1 MSSALLRKSLALCD
15 PDLEQSNNLK
25 SKRNNKEKKLKARV
39 TKLDKK
45 QVITSNKKV
54 SVTEAREKLKT
65 KERILQENLARIK
78 LLKKKCAVKLDKDI
92 ADKVIER
99 ALTRKPIAPKIE
111 KKPEEST
118 VFTEEDF
125 KKFEEEYVDY

>member
-25 SKRNNKEKKLKARV
+25 SKRSKKDKKLKARV

-45 QVITSNKKV
+45 QVITSDKKV
-54 SVTEAREKLKT
+54 SVIEAREKLKA
-65 KERILQENLARIK
+65 KEKILQDNLARIK

-99 ALTRKPIAPKIE
+99 ALTRKPIIPKIE
-111 KKPEEST
+111 EKPEEST
-118 VFTEEDF
+118 AFTEEDF

>member
-1 MSSALLRKSLALCD
+1 M
-15 PDLEQSNNLK
+15 EQSNNLK
-25 SKRNNKEKKLKARV
+25 SKRSKKDKKLKARV

-45 QVITSNKKV
+45 QVITSDKKV
-54 SVTEAREKLKT
+54 SVIEAREKLKA
-65 KERILQENLARIK
+65 KEKILQDNLARIK

-99 ALTRKPIAPKIE
+99 ALTRKPIIPKIE
-111 KKPEEST
+111 EKPEEST
-118 VFTEEDF
+118 AFTEEDF

>member
-25 SKRNNKEKKLKARV
+25 SKRSKKDKKLKARV

-45 QVITSNKKV
+45 QVITSNRKV
-54 SVTEAREKLKT
+54 SVIEAREKLKA
-65 KERILQENLARIK
+65 KEKILQDNLARIK

-99 ALTRKPIAPKIE
+99 ALTRKPITPKIE
-111 KKPEEST
+111 EKPEEST
-118 VFTEEDF
+118 AFTEEDF